1 MIDTHYMKRAIELAK
16 QGCGHT
22 NPNPMVGAVIVK
34 DGEVIGEGYHA
45 RYGDLHAERA
55 ALKSCTQD
63 PRGADLYV
71 TLEPCC
77 HHGKQPPCTDAIID
91 AGIRCVIVGSPD
103 PNALVAGKG
112 IEILKQHNIQVHE
125 NVLRDECDQINY
137 VFFHYI
143 KTKRPYVVMK
153 YAMTMDG
160 KIATV
165 TGASKWVTGE
175 AARQKVHQDRNR
187 YMGIMAG
194 IGTVLEDDPLLTCRL
209 PQGNDPIRIICD
221 TNLRIPTDSQIV
233 RTAATYQTI
242 IATGCSDLEKEKS
255 LLDAGCQIMHLPKEN
270 AHIDLD
276 ALMGALG
283 EKKIDSILLE
293 GGGQLNWSALHTG
306 IVNRVQTYIAPK
318 IFGGLAAP
326 SPVRGDGVSIPD
338 QAFRLKPQTIERV
351 GDDLFIESEVIPC
364 SQESLKKSAR

>member
-1 MIDTHYMKRAIELAK
+1 MINTQYMKQAIELAK
-16 QGCGHT
+16 QGCGNT

-34 DGEVIGEGYHA
+34 DGKIIGQGYHA

-55 ALKSCTQD
+55 ALKSCTED
-63 PRGADLYV
+63 PCGADLYV

-91 AGIRCVIVGSPD
+91 AGISRVIVGSPD

-112 IEILKQHNIQVHE
+112 IEILKTHGIEVHE
-125 NVLRDECDQINY
+125 NVLREACDQINY

-160 KIATV
+160 KIATI
-165 TGASKWVTGE
+165 TGASKWITGE
-175 AARQKVHQDRNR
+175 AARQNVHRDRNR

-194 IGTVLEDDPLLTCRL
+194 IGTVLQDDPLLTCRL
-209 PQGNDPIRIICD
+209 PQGKDPIRIICD

-233 RTAATYQTI
+233 RTAANCQTI
-242 IATGCSDLEKEKS
+242 IATGCSDPKKQKS
-255 LLDAGCQIMHLPKEN
+255 LIDAGCQIMVLPKAN
-270 AHIDLD
+270 AHIDLA
-276 ALMGALG
+276 ALMKALG
-283 EKKIDSILLE
+283 EQEIDSVLLE
-293 GGGQLNWSALHTG
+293 GGGQLNWSALCAG
-306 IVNRVQTYIAPK
+306 IVNRIQAYIAPK

-326 SPVRGDGVSIPD
+326 APVRGDGVSVPD
-338 QAFRLKPQTIERV
+338 DAFRLKPISAAYL
-351 GDDLFIESEVIPC
+351 GDDLLIESEVIPC
-364 SQESLKKSAR
+364 LQESSKK

>member
-34 DGEVIGEGYHA
+34 DGKIIGEGYHA

-187 YMGIMAG
+187 YMGIMVG

-209 PQGNDPIRIICD
+209 PQGSDPIRIICD

-242 IATGCSDLEKEKS
+242 IATGCSDPEKEKP

-276 ALMGALG
+276 ALMDALG

-364 SQESLKKSAR
+364 SRESLKKSAH